1 MPEGSAAARPL
12 LSVRRFL
19 GLAAVNKLALA
30 IPLLLLGFGLVEPH
44 VLTWGNGWNIVIQ
57 ASYMSL
63 FVAAQSVVIL
73 CRGFDL
79 SLGTA
84 VSLISVVS
92 ALVMVGLAP
101 HGQAFAILAGFAAG
115 LSTGALIGA
124 FNGFFVAIVGINPFV
139 VTLGTF
145 NILLALASTVSG
157 GFPVSGLPKAF
168 AATFNGRGLLD
179 IPVIVWL
186 AGLTLLALH
195 LTLRRTVFGRV
206 LYQAG
211 SNPRAAAIAGMRV
224 RLHLYVA
231 YIACSVIIAFG
242 ALMMTARTG
251 SGEPNLGGNLALETI
266 AAAVIGGMSLRGG
279 EGGMLAPVVGALFVT
294 VLSNG
299 MNLMRIDGY
308 LQGIA
313 LGAIIIAGL
322 FLDRKRTGSL

>member
-1 MPEGSAAARPL
+1 MPDGTAAARPL
-12 LSVRRFL
+12 PSLRRFV
-19 GLAAVNKLALA
+19 ARATVNKLALA
-30 IPLLLLGFGLVEPH
+30 IPVLVIGFGLVEPH

-57 ASYMSL
+57 ASYMTL

-84 VSLISVVS
+84 VSLISVVA
-92 ALVMVGLAP
+92 ALAMVGLAP
-101 HGQAFAILAGFAAG
+101 QGAAVAILGGFAAG
-115 LSTGALIGA
+115 LATGALIGA
-124 FNGFFVAIVGINPFV
+124 FNGFFVAIIGINPFV

-145 NILLALASTVSG
+145 NILLALASTISG
-157 GFPVSGLPKAF
+157 GFPVSGLPKPFGAI
-168 AATFNGRGLLD
+168 FNGRGPLD
-179 IPVIVWL
+179 VPVIVWL
-186 AGLTLLALH
+186 AGLTLFALH
-195 LTLRRTVFGRV
+195 VTLRRTVFGRV

-211 SNPRAAAIAGMRV
+211 SNPRAAATAGMRV
-224 RLHLYVA
+224 RLHLFVAYVA
-231 YIACSVIIAFG
+231 CSMIIAFG

-279 EGGMLAPVVGALFVT
+279 EGGMLAPIVGALFVT

-322 FLDRKRTGSL
+322 FLDRKRTGLF